1 MSLEKPQAG
10 GKFIVLEGIDG
21 SGTTTQLERLAL
33 ALEAQGRRVHRT
45 CEPTSFEVGTLIRAL
60 LQGRG
65 GPARHP
71 ATMALLFAADR
82 LDHLEQTV
90 LPRLRQGDVVI
101 SDRYTLSSLAYQSLT
116 SEEADAVEWLQQLNR
131 HAIVPDLT
139 LVLDVSPNVAEARR
153 RARGGPEELFE
164 KSELQRRLA
173 ALYASAETLVVGH
186 PLLHISA
193 DGDADAVASQV
204 ESAVRPL
211 FSQ

>member
-1 MSLEKPQAG
+1 
-10 GKFIVLEGIDG
+10 
-21 SGTTTQLERLAL
+21 
-33 ALEAQGRRVHRT
+33 
-45 CEPTSFEVGTLIRAL
+45 
-60 LQGRG
+60 
-65 GPARHP
+65 
-71 ATMALLFAADR
+71 MALLFAADR